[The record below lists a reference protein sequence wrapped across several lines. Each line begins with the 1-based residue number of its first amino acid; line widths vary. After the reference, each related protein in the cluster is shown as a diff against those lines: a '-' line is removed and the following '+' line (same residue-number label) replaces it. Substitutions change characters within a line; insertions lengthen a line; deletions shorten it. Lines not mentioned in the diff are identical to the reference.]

1 MNFKVP
7 IVTSLPGERIMV
19 DGRSALNLATTNFLG
34 LIETQR
40 IKDIAI
46 QAVLKYGVGSCGPR
60 GFYGT
65 IDVHL
70 NLENKVAQFMGTEQA
85 IIFSS
90 GYATM
95 SSVIPTFAG
104 RPDILIVDKGVSHAI
119 KTGVYLSRSVVYW
132 FEHNDIK
139 DLERALNKMLAD
151 DTKLK
156 RPLSRRWVIIE
167 GVYFNTGEI
176 VPLPKILELKSKYCY
191 RIILDDSYGVGVL
204 GKTGR
209 GTCEH
214 HGVKVSDV
222 DMVVADMGHS
232 LASVGG
238 FCAGSYAF
246 IYHQRINASGYVFS
260 ASSPP
265 YLVATAMEAL
275 NIIHES
281 PELVARLQA
290 KIARIRTGL
299 SKISNLVIRGNKLS
313 PVIHLSLAKSQES
326 RLAED
331 TLLQKI
337 VDLALE
343 NDIALTRAK
352 YTADDPNPPAPSIRV
367 CVSAAH
373 KEDDIDKAVETI
385 AKVVYSVLGS
395 N

>member
-1 MNFKVP
+1 
-7 IVTSLPGERIMV
+7 
-19 DGRSALNLATTNFLG
+19 
-34 LIETQR
+34 
-40 IKDIAI
+40 
-46 QAVLKYGVGSCGPR
+46 
-60 GFYGT
+60 
-65 IDVHL
+65 
-70 NLENKVAQFMGTEQA
+70 MGTEQS

-104 RPDILIVDKGVSHAI
+104 RPDILIVDKGVSHST
-119 KTGVYLSRSVVYW
+119 KTGVYLSRSIVYW

-139 DLERALNKMLAD
+139 DLERALNKMVAD

-156 RPLSRRWVIIE
+156 RPLSRRWVITE
-167 GVYFNTGEI
+167 VVYFNTGEI
-176 VPLPKILELKSKYCY
+176 VNLPKIMELKSKYCF
-191 RIILDDSYGVGVL
+191 RLILDDSYGVGVL

-209 GTCEH
+209 GTCEY

-265 YLVATAMEAL
+265 YLVATVKEAL
-275 NIIHES
+275 NIIDES
-281 PELVARLQA
+281 PELIVRLQT
-290 KIARIRTGL
+290 KIARIRAGL
-299 SKISNLVIRGNKLS
+299 SKIRELVIRGNQLS

-343 NDIALTRAK
+343 NDIALSRAK
-352 YTADDPNPPAPSIRV
+352 YTADDPNPPTPSIRV
-367 CVSAAH
+367 CVSASH
-373 KEDDIDKAVETI
+373 KEEDIDKAVQVISNI
-385 AKVVYSVLGS
+385 ASTVLGS
-395 N
+395 TSS